1 MGILSSGEY
10 CTICSSKKKKK
21 IECCTMLL
29 IRPLEKVK
37 EKKVK
42 KKDQLRRKE
51 NPWSDF
57 CALILFPDIKD

>member
-1 MGILSSGEY
+1 MLYYVAYSSFRKSEREE
-10 CTICSSKKKKK
+10 SK
-21 IECCTMLL
+21 
-29 IRPLEKVK
+29 
-37 EKKVK
+37 K